1 MMLTFTFTINPE
13 TQEAVFAGNIEPQ
26 AALNVL
32 QQLAIADAIK
42 KARQG
47 DKRFDIMGEKETNEP
62 IQETLE

>member
-32 QQLAIADAIK
+32 QQLTLAQLVKDAQEK
-42 KARQG
+42 VR
-47 DKRFDIMGEKETNEP
+47 EKEIPAANN
-62 IQETLE
+62 LDSK